1 MSDSLQ
7 RAYDPAEF
15 RRSAHQIVD
24 FLADKLEDSLSAN
37 QEQVLPWIDPE
48 RAFEEVN
55 SWISQSGEG
64 KSRDEG
70 QLNELLENVYSRCIR
85 LHHPHYL
92 GHQISPPL
100 PVAAL
105 AGLMSDLLNNGMGVF
120 EMGIAGT
127 AIERF
132 VIKSVAA
139 QFGMDEQADGVL
151 TSGGTLGN
159 LTALLAARR
168 AKAEDDIWQ
177 HGNQQTQAIIVSE
190 QAHYCMDRA
199 VRVMGWGE
207 QGLVRVP
214 TDDQFR
220 MKVDALDECLGE
232 AIQHGRQVIAVV
244 GSACSTATGSF
255 DDLTSIGKFCQQHDL
270 WFHVDGAHGA
280 AAAYSE
286 KYRELVRGIE
296 LADSVT
302 LDFHKLLMTPALATA
317 VIYRNGQHGKA
328 TFSQRA
334 EYLWSES
341 TSPEADQDDDWH
353 DLARRTFECT
363 KTMTSLKIFSIM
375 ASHGSEIFSENVT
388 KLFDLT
394 QNFANRI
401 EKSPDFEL
409 AVRPQANIVCYRYV
423 GTKKD
428 QSNCNEAEREQQ
440 LDKLN
445 RSLRQQVVE
454 KGKFYIVQTTLAGKQ
469 WLRSTIANPFT
480 TDAQFESLLEHV
492 RSIAQTTDN

>member
-1 MSDSLQ
+1 MPAPLH
-7 RAYDPAEF
+7 RAYDPDEF
-15 RRSAHQIVD
+15 RKSAHQIVD
-24 FLADKLEDSLSAN
+24 FLADQLEASLAG
-37 QEQVLPWIDPE
+37 QQAQVLPWIKPQQ
-48 RAFEEVN
+48 AFEEVGT
-55 SWISQSGEG
+55 WISRSPETEPQTEF
-64 KSRDEG
+64 
-70 QLNELLENVYSRCIR
+70 QLLELFEQVYSRCIR
-85 LHHPHYL
+85 LHHPNYL

-127 AIERF
+127 AIERY

-139 QFGMDEQADGVL
+139 KFGMDEQADGVL

-168 AKAEDDIWQ
+168 VKAQCDVWQ
-177 HGNQQTQAIIVSE
+177 QGTERPLAILVSD

-199 VRVMGWGE
+199 VRIMGWGE

-214 TDDQFR
+214 TDAQFR
-220 MKVDALDECLGE
+220 MRVDLLDECVDE
-232 AIQHGRQVIAVV
+232 AVRRGRQVIAVV

-255 DDLTSIGKFCQQHDL
+255 DDLTSIGNFCRQHDL

-286 KYRELVRGIE
+286 KYRGLVQGIE

-317 VIYRNGQHGKA
+317 IIYRNGQHGKE

-334 EYLWSES
+334 EYLWSEN
-341 TSPEADQDDDWH
+341 TSAEVNPDDDWH

-363 KTMTSLKIFSIM
+363 KTMTGLKIFSIM
-375 ASHGSEIFSENVT
+375 AAHGTEIFSANVT
-388 KLFDLT
+388 KLFDLAKE
-394 QNFANRI
+394 FADLI
-401 EKSPDFEL
+401 EAAPDFEL
-409 AVRPQANIVCYRYV
+409 AIHPQSNIV
-423 GTKKD
+423 
-428 QSNCNEAEREQQ
+428 
-440 LDKLN
+440 
-445 RSLRQQVVE
+445 
-454 KGKFYIVQTTLAGKQ
+454 
-469 WLRSTIANPFT
+469 
-480 TDAQFESLLEHV
+480 
-492 RSIAQTTDN
+492 